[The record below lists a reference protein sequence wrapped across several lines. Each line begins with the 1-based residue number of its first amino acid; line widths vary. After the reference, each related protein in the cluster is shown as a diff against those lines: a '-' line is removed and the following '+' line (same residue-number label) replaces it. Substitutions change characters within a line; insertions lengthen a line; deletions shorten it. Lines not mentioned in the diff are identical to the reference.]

1 MPIDMLVKVS
11 TKVTAGVLQN
21 IVNALNGMSGEPP
34 QAAPQPIH
42 IHIEHYHY
50 SVEPEAP
57 ATKTNWLPGRRASK
71 Q

>member
-1 MPIDMLVKVS
+1 MLIKVS

-21 IVNALNGMSGEPP
+21 IVNALNGVSGEPR

-50 SVEPEAP
+50 SVETQEPVA
-57 ATKTNWLPGRRASK
+57 KTGWLPGRKART

>member
-1 MPIDMLVKVS
+1 M
-11 TKVTAGVLQN
+11 T
-21 IVNALNGMSGEPP
+21 GEPP